1 MGSMHCRLYDENLV
15 HNIIISTGLAV
26 IDFLQKHNSTDADEL
41 CEYLE
46 MHADSIIE
54 DADDINFEAMT
65 KMELEAWAREEL
77 DIELDRRKSKSKL
90 ISEIKENL

>member
-15 HNIIISTGLAV
+15 HDIIISTGLAV
-26 IDFLQKHNSTDADEL
+26 IDFLQKHNRTDADEV

-54 DADDINFEAMT
+54 DTIEQLNSGDDYSD
-65 KMELEAWAREEL
+65 KEENGDSWPFSPDGL
-77 DIELDRRKSKSKL
+77 DK
-90 ISEIKENL
+90 

>member
-15 HNIIISTGLAV
+15 HNIIMSAGLAV
-26 IDFLQKHNSTDADEL
+26 IDFLNEHRNADADDV

-54 DADDINFEAMT
+54 ETIEQLNNSEEYPEKDDGDG
-65 KMELEAWAREEL
+65 AWPLHAGDEEG
-77 DIELDRRKSKSKL
+77 
-90 ISEIKENL
+90 

>member
-15 HNIIISTGLAV
+15 HNIIMSAGMAV
-26 IDFLQKHNSTDADEL
+26 VDFLNENRNADADDV

-54 DADDINFEAMT
+54 ETIVQLNDNEEYTEKDRDDDSCSLPSDEG
-65 KMELEAWAREEL
+65 
-77 DIELDRRKSKSKL
+77 D
-90 ISEIKENL
+90 

>member
-15 HNIIISTGLAV
+15 HNIIMSAGLAV
-26 IDFLQKHNSTDADEL
+26 VEFLSEHRSADTEEV

-54 DADDINFEAMT
+54 DTIDQLNNSDDYPD
-65 KMELEAWAREEL
+65 KEEPG
-77 DIELDRRKSKSKL
+77 DRWPFPP
-90 ISEIKENL
+90 ENG